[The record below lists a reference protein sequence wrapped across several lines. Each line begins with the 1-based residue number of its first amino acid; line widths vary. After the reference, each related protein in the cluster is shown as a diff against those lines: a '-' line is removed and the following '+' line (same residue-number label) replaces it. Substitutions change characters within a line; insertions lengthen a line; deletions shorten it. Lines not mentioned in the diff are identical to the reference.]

1 MTEDEEAPYV
11 SSAASGYST
20 LRPIKRLLNI
30 EDSVTASDSKIQDR
44 MKDAD
49 SYVDNQFNLHA
60 LTPIDNP
67 DEELRMIANELAAS
81 TYNYWQTPIKDRSV
95 EGIKSWEKR
104 IQEHILANYG
114 RKNPNLL
121 TGGETF
127 LNTARTTGFSNG
139 S

>member
-1 MTEDEEAPYV
+1 MSENEEAPYV
-11 SSAASGYST
+11 SSASSGYST

-44 MKDAD
+44 MKQAD
-49 SYVDNQFNLHA
+49 SYIDNQVNLHA

-67 DEELRMIANELAAS
+67 DEELKMLANDLAAA

-104 IQEHILANYG
+104 IQDHILANYG

-127 LNTARTTGFSNG
+127 SSTDRTTGFE
-139 S
+139 